1 MRAAQFLAII
11 GRGSKGSNALENTED
26 RAGATSEQQ
35 DNVINTVNSLDPY
48 GPSWQLVPGN
58 VAAGT
63 VYAQVPTSGTG
74 DLTFT
79 RASTAT
85 RTNSA
90 GNIVDVA
97 SGVGRIHY
105 RNADGSLSSTGRLL
119 LDPQRTNSIR
129 NSTMVGAVAGTPGTL
144 PTNWGGTFVGL
155 TRSVAA
161 IGVENGLQYID
172 LRFVGTAVNTFN
184 ELAHDS
190 GIAIAAL
197 TGQAWS
203 YSIYLKTISGP
214 NPPTGYALNIYE
226 RNSAGGYVTN
236 GNQNMSIDSTLKR
249 YTQTRTLSGG
259 ATVAFVDPRVWF
271 YTTVGA
277 TYDFTIRIAAPQME
291 LGAFATTFIKT
302 STAAVTRLIDTPVL
316 NNAAFLPTAYPFTL
330 FADMDIIDTTV
341 GYVLSFSNNA
351 AANNY
356 FAIIY
361 TTNIWS
367 AQSRPN
373 GTTVSADGTFT
384 TARGRH
390 KAAAVFTLNTIKIYV
405 DGVSVATATNTQPFN
420 TAINDLN
427 VGLLRT
433 ITDNGVRTSI
443 FQSAVFN
450 RELTNAELAAITT
463 L

>member
-48 GPSWQLVPGN
+48 GPSCQLVPGN

-74 DLTFT
+74 DLAFT

-90 GNIVDVA
+90 GTIVNVA
-97 SGVGRIHY
+97 TGVPRIDY

-119 LDPQRTNSIR
+119 LEPQRTNLFPNGLSFFTATGVSYDSSITASPAPGVQNATR
-129 NSTMVGAVAGTPGTL
+129 ITKNEAAGNLRYANQAVSATLLSGSSTYSLSRYFKYDGFDFQTTMEFNNSGHWGGVSWTVPINISATAITIGSPTACTATIVNMGSGWYRVTATITTGVTIVGAPTYLMRLPATL
-144 PTNWGGTFVGL
+144 
-155 TRSVAA
+155 S
-161 IGVENGLQYID
+161 
-172 LRFVGTAVNTFN
+172 
-184 ELAHDS
+184 
-190 GIAIAAL
+190 
-197 TGQAWS
+197 TGQGF
-203 YSIYLKTISGP
+203 LT
-214 NPPTGYALNIYE
+214 AL
-226 RNSAGGYVTN
+226 
-236 GNQNMSIDSTLKR
+236 
-249 YTQTRTLSGG
+249 
-259 ATVAFVDPRVWF
+259 
-271 YTTVGA
+271 
-277 TYDFTIRIAAPQME
+277 PQLE
-291 LGAFATTFIKT
+291 LGTYATTFIPT
-302 STAAVTRLIDTPVL
+302 TTAAVTRLIDTPVL

-405 DGVSVATATNTQPFN
+405 DGVSVATVTNTNTFN
-420 TAINDLN
+420 SSINDLN
-427 VGLLRT
+427 VGFLRT
-433 ITDNGVRTSI
+433 VTDQGTRNSI
-443 FQSAVFN
+443 FNAAVIN
-450 RELTNAELAAITT
+450 RELSNAELAAITT